1 MQEANLG
8 HISIGYDSKLLKITG
23 QQKPNGETCHGV
35 LINIIHIIRTS
46 IYLLNVS
53 SVTVKGT
60 LATKILLLF
69 FEGGS
74 CCMASCYF
82 KNSSMIQRQNMYIH
96 QDTQKVMRLTLGVAI
111 FTSSI
116 LPLRKWLDPS
126 AFCINSTNENGNQCI
141 FILHI
146 SKEFSSLQHSLR
158 MQMLH
163 NQSHVNDQLLD
174 PVKCKVWTTNQHEHV
189 TIASLKPA
197 SDFVDKKR
205 ISATLKLME
214 RT

>member
-82 KNSSMIQRQNMYIH
+82 KNLPWYSAKTCTFIKIPRKSWGSPWVLLFLHLASFHWESGLILVLSVLTQQMRMEINAFSFFISRKNLAHFSTLWGCKCYI
-96 QDTQKVMRLTLGVAI
+96 TKATWT
-111 FTSSI
+111 TSYSI
-116 LPLRKWLDPS
+116 L
-126 AFCINSTNENGNQCI
+126 
-141 FILHI
+141 
-146 SKEFSSLQHSLR
+146 
-158 MQMLH
+158 
-163 NQSHVNDQLLD
+163 
-174 PVKCKVWTTNQHEHV
+174 
-189 TIASLKPA
+189 
-197 SDFVDKKR
+197 
-205 ISATLKLME
+205 
-214 RT
+214 